1 MPIAFFYQ
9 PRSWISS
16 CVQQLQHRSRSG
28 NLHVQLE
35 VVRSFGA
42 DAATP
47 RDIKECGRRPSR
59 LRFTVRVP
67 ADCLIARSGMAVG
80 LHSRAVWTRHATS
93 RGRRPA
99 PRGRAA
105 PCRPRSTRRLTAAE
119 VGHGDRTAGMAPWS
133 PIFVILFTYT
143 AGGTN
148 TRPAV
153 VLYSEV
159 FPLFFISPRQNTS
172 HKP

>member
-1 MPIAFFYQ
+1 MHIAFF
-9 PRSWISS
+9 PLILEFMDSS
-16 CVQQLQHRSRSG
+16 CVQQLQHRSRSR
-28 NLHVQLE
+28 NLHARLE

-99 PRGRAA
+99 PQGAGSAVPPPKHQAAGSCRGRAW
-105 PCRPRSTRRLTAAE
+105 RSHRRYGFLE
-119 VGHGDRTAGMAPWS
+119 SCLPMLLVR
-133 PIFVILFTYT
+133 
-143 AGGTN
+143 N
-148 TRPAV
+148 TRPASRLV
-153 VLYSEV
+153 
-159 FPLFFISPRQNTS
+159 
-172 HKP
+172 

>member
-1 MPIAFFYQ
+1 MD
-9 PRSWISS
+9 
-16 CVQQLQHRSRSG
+16 QQLQHRSRSR
-28 NLHVQLE
+28 NLHARLE

-99 PRGRAA
+99 PQGAGSAVPPPKHQAADSCRGRAWRSHRRYGSLESHLCHLVCLCCWYETRA
-105 PCRPRSTRRLTAAE
+105 PRVA
-119 VGHGDRTAGMAPWS
+119 
-133 PIFVILFTYT
+133 
-143 AGGTN
+143 
-148 TRPAV
+148 
-153 VLYSEV
+153 LYSEV
-159 FPLFFISPRQNTS
+159 FPLFATS
-172 HKP
+172 LVPL